1 MHLKEETILTS
12 GNTKETT
19 PLSQLRVDSRGRG
32 SKRGTPWAQH
42 LRRHLLSGLCKGG
55 AAPEREVLP

>member
-19 PLSQLRVDSRGRG
+19 PLSQLRVDSGGGEQKGNPLGTAFKEAPTLRVVQGRG
-32 SKRGTPWAQH
+32 GP
-42 LRRHLLSGLCKGG
+42 
-55 AAPEREVLP
+55 

>member
-1 MHLKEETILTS
+1 MYLKEEAILTS

-32 SKRGTPWAQH
+32 EQKGNPLGTAFKEALTLRVVQGRGGP
-42 LRRHLLSGLCKGG
+42 
-55 AAPEREVLP
+55 